1 MAVVTREIE
10 TRDAVIL
17 RDEISL
23 GGVVKSGEGAVDQYA
38 VVMYEEATGKW
49 LLYVS
54 GSYAAGQKLAIV
66 KTEGAD
72 ATAAD
77 ATVSLLLAGDLRR
90 EAVDAV
96 ETITD
101 ALYGQ
106 LMQSQIYVR

>member
-1 MAVVTREIE
+1 MSIVQRTTE

-17 RDEISL
+17 RNQISL
-23 GGVVKSGEGAVDQYA
+23 GGVIASGEGAIDQYK
-38 VVMYEEATGKW
+38 VVMYDATTGKW
-49 LLYVS
+49 VVYASDTYV
-54 GSYAAGQKLAIV
+54 AGQKLAIV

-72 ATAAD
+72 ATSAD

-101 ALYGQ
+101 ALYEQ